1 MDMLYNQGYCLHDAV
16 ATAVEIVGDK
26 FVLRFCDGV
35 YRLGANGKETELTAA
50 CEVQF
55 EIADIENN
63 VDIVCRAN
71 GQVRNI
77 GMSVF
82 ESMVSELRFDIDD
95 EFYSSFSRTFLISGY
110 VGKNAVQ
117 LYLIGVKNVV
127 VAQM

>member
-1 MDMLYNQGYCLHDAV
+1 MHDAV
-16 ATAVEIVGDK
+16 ANAVEIVDDK
-26 FVLRFCDGV
+26 CVLRFCDGV
-35 YRLGANGKETELTAA
+35 YRLDASGKETELTVA

-110 VGKNAVQ
+110 VGKSVVQ

>member
-16 ATAVEIVGDK
+16 ANAVEIVGDK

-35 YRLGANGKETELTAA
+35 YRLDARGKEAELTAA

-117 LYLIGVKNVV
+117 LYLIGVKNFVV
-127 VAQM
+127 VQM

>member
-1 MDMLYNQGYCLHDAV
+1 MDMLYNQGYCLHDVV
-16 ATAVEIVGDK
+16 ANAVEIVDER

-35 YRLGANGKETELTAA
+35 YRLDASGKETELTAA

-63 VDIVCRAN
+63 EDIVCRAN

-95 EFYSSFSRTFLISGY
+95 ERLRWSGKV
-110 VGKNAVQ
+110 VGYKR
-117 LYLIGVKNVV
+117 KCREKT
-127 VAQM
+127 

>member
-35 YRLGANGKETELTAA
+35 YRLDENGKETELTAA

-71 GQVRNI
+71 GQVCNI

-127 VAQM
+127 FVQM

>member
-16 ATAVEIVGDK
+16 ANAVEIVDDK

-35 YRLGANGKETELTAA
+35 YRLDASGNETELTAA

-110 VGKNAVQ
+110 VGKNVVQ

-127 VAQM
+127 VVQM